1 MIETDTRL
9 DGASL
14 DITAEKRRE
23 LLELFPEAHGEGE
36 TIDFERLRRSLGDA
50 VETGKERY
58 GLTWPGKADCYKTI
72 QTPSMATLLPA
83 PEKSVNF
90 DSTENLIIEGD
101 NLEVLKLL
109 QKSYLGKIKMIY
121 IDPPYNTGNDFIYP
135 DDYSES
141 LRTYLQYTGQVDADG
156 RKFGTNSDMS
166 GRFHSKWLNMMYPR
180 LYLARN
186 LLRDDGICYVSISDV
201 ELHNLIALCNEI
213 FGESNHLATFV
224 WVNEGNI
231 DNQSRFKTNHEYVV
245 GFARDESQVKAP
257 PVIDPNISKGS
268 KLYRDNIENSIV
280 KNGPANPV
288 SDVTLPI
295 GFPANFDNKV
305 IHPKPDFWPQM
316 SGDVKVTNGKTVS
329 AVRVRSGWSS
339 KDLLTEF
346 IANGCNPL
354 FDAKGQETD
363 FYLTSSGT
371 IMMRKRRSEK
381 QSHVLTVLRGM
392 GTVRSAAVALEALGI
407 AFSYP
412 KPVRLMEYLIETAT
426 ARGDVVLDL
435 FAGSGT
441 TAEGALATDRRFF
454 LVQLP
459 EATGRSDYPTIS
471 DIAEE
476 RVRRV
481 AGQMDESRDRKLAF
495 DASAKQDRGFRVF
508 KLAESNIK
516 EWDAGVCQ
524 DVEALKRQLT
534 LNVDHLRQDR
544 RDIDILFEIIL
555 KEGFPLSAAVDEQ
568 TIEGKRVYSI
578 AEGAFLICLE
588 RDLSLELL
596 RAIAAR
602 EPQRVTLLDEGFAAN
617 DQLKTNAV
625 QTFKDKDIVFRTL

>member
-9 DGASL
+9 DGASY

-23 LLELFPEAHGEGE
+23 LLELFPEARGEGE
-36 TIDFERLRRSLGDA
+36 TIDFERLRRSLGNA

-72 QTPSMATLLPA
+72 QTPSMATLRPA

-90 DSTENLIIEGD
+90 HSTENLIIEGD

-141 LRTYLQYTGQVDADG
+141 LRTYLQYTGQLDADG

-166 GRFHSKWLNMMYPR
+166 GRFHSRWLNMMYPR

-186 LLRDDGICYVSISDV
+186 LLRDDGVMFVTVDN
-201 ELHNLIALCNEI
+201 EEQDNLKKLCNEV
-213 FGESNHLATFV
+213 FGEENYITNVVWQKKVSPANDSQWFSSDHDYVIIYARNKQVWRPFKLARNEEQLQYYKNPDDDSRGSWNSATYTCNKSRTQRPNLYYAITNPFTGEKVWPKETAVWKYLESVTERYNSEGRLYWGADHQARFPRLKLFLSEMENVVPRSIWNYEEVGHTQEATSELQAVMGPGIFDSPKPTRLVTRMLELAT
-224 WVNEGNI
+224 E
-231 DNQSRFKTNHEYVV
+231 
-245 GFARDESQVKAP
+245 
-257 PVIDPNISKGS
+257 
-268 KLYRDNIENSIV
+268 
-280 KNGPANPV
+280 
-288 SDVTLPI
+288 
-295 GFPANFDNKV
+295 
-305 IHPKPDFWPQM
+305 
-316 SGDVKVTNGKTVS
+316 
-329 AVRVRSGWSS
+329 
-339 KDLLTEF
+339 
-346 IANGCNPL
+346 
-354 FDAKGQETD
+354 
-363 FYLTSSGT
+363 
-371 IMMRKRRSEK
+371 
-381 QSHVLTVLRGM
+381 
-392 GTVRSAAVALEALGI
+392 
-407 AFSYP
+407 
-412 KPVRLMEYLIETAT
+412 
-426 ARGDVVLDL
+426 RGDLVLDF

-441 TAEGALATDRRFF
+441 TAHSVLELNARDRGNRKFI

-459 EATGRSDYPTIS
+459 ERTGRSDYPTIA
-471 DIAEE
+471 DIAEG

-481 AGQMDESRDRKLAF
+481 IAKLDENADGKLDLNA
-495 DASAKQDRGFRVF
+495 ASKEDRGFRVF
-508 KLAESNIK
+508 KLSESNVK
-516 EWDAGVCQ
+516 EWDTSVRQ
-524 DVEALKRQLT
+524 DVSALEEQLR

-544 RDIDILFEIIL
+544 SDLDILFEIVL
-555 KEGFPLSAAVDEQ
+555 KSGFPLSVKVGEE

-578 AEGAFLICLE
+578 ADGAFLICLE
-588 RDLSLELL
+588 RGLTLELL

-602 EPQRVTLLDEGFAAN
+602 DPQRVTFLDEGFAGN